1 MDPDKQ
7 TRLQKILNVV
17 HISSA
22 ELIIAACATA
32 ILMLAGAVS
41 AHLEELSAVSE
52 VRAIFGSIGE
62 NIGDFFNTPLV
73 TNLVTLFFWGLVG
86 LILYSLL
93 WSLFVMFMDISSDIV
108 VSQYFIHP
116 RSFHKSNFWLA
127 ALSRRVIIF
136 TSYLVIGIYIL
147 LLLGSLP
154 IIYESIRVLF
164 IQGWDGLAATTL
176 SSVLAFGSWL
186 LGWHLVVIIR
196 RLSLKLTKEV

>member
-1 MDPDKQ
+1 MDQDKQ
-7 TRLQKILNVV
+7 SHAQKILSIVR
-17 HISSA
+17 ISGT
-22 ELIIAACATA
+22 ELVIAACVIA
-32 ILMLAGAVS
+32 ILMLIGAVS
-41 AHLEELSAVSE
+41 AYLEELSAVAE
-52 VRAIFGSIGE
+52 VRTLFSLIGE

-73 TNLVTLFFWGLVG
+73 TNIVTLFFWGLVG

-108 VSQYFIHP
+108 VSQYFVHP

-127 ALSRRVIIF
+127 ALSRRVIVI
-136 TSYLVIGIYIL
+136 TAYLVIGIYIL

-154 IIYESIRVLF
+154 IIYNSIRMLF

-186 LGWHLVVIIR
+186 LGWHLVVIVR
-196 RLSLKLTKEV
+196 RLSIRLTNEV